1 MFLCAQTVVFKMR
14 GRSTQSRAATPTEP
28 AILATGEFLSKQ
40 SPTNPQGHVGLVPL
54 KNALPQR
61 QNLANGKP

>member
-1 MFLCAQTVVFKMR
+1 MR
-14 GRSTQSRAATPTEP
+14 SDGGLQNAGLHDKSRTATPTEP

-54 KNALPQR
+54 KNALPQM
-61 QNLANGKP
+61 QNHANGKP